1 MTFSRN
7 TKNLRTP
14 YSNVN
19 QHGQAYKPSDIDYTI
34 VLMTSFDEKFKVLF
48 DHLWLY
54 PSLYLAYHI
63 TTFIMSRFINMK
75 SSRAMFSTFAL
86 FLTLMVVAECSKLQ
100 ENHDIV
106 NQFTE
111 AFQRLEEKFA
121 ATEAKR
127 DKEMKQENKEVI
139 TDLSEAMHRLE
150 AKFAET
156 EVKKDEE
163 MKQMKKENAEPNDK
177 VQRQVADIDLLN
189 AEFDEFTEKQGK
201 H

>member
-1 MTFSRN
+1 MTFSTN
-7 TKNLRTP
+7 TKNLRRTP

-19 QHGQAYKPSDIDYTI
+19 QHGQAYKPSDKDYTI
-34 VLMTSFDEKFKVLF
+34 VLMTFFDEKFKVLF

-54 PSLYLAYHI
+54 PSLYLAYNI
-63 TTFIMSRFINMK
+63 TTFIISRFINMK

-86 FLTLMVVAECSKLQ
+86 FLTLVVVAECSKLQ

-106 NQFTE
+106 KQFTE

-121 ATEAKR
+121 ATEAKI
-127 DKEMKQENKEVI
+127 DKEMKQIKQENKEVI
-139 TDLSEAMHRLE
+139 ADLSEAIHRLE

-163 MKQMKKENAEPNDK
+163 KKQMKKENAELSDS
-177 VQRQVADIDLLN
+177 LN
-189 AEFDEFTEKQGK
+189 AEFDEFTKNQGK
-201 H
+201 N